1 MRNIKS
7 RHILLISC
15 EYVPFPGGIAT
26 YAGGIA
32 RTLRDAGYRVT
43 VAAPSYPELTYEND
57 RHEDNRRILRHH
69 KIGLSGAIDTLR
81 IIGALPADTIIL
93 AADIRSVL
101 FLYATRIWHRRSY
114 RSMIHGSEV
123 AKFGKTSP
131 LFALARRAYLS
142 SEMVLYN
149 SQATREIFVNAF
161 GAPARDAVSYLG
173 VEASWFESTEGDF
186 DNAELAAISPD
197 KAVISTVG
205 RIEPRKGHLETVRAV
220 AVAQDK
226 VGPNK
231 LVYVIAGRPED
242 EQYTSKVVSEAKRL
256 NVSLLMTGRISEG
269 DLKRLYR
276 RSALHVLYAQLLSG
290 KVEGFGLVLLEA
302 AAQGCPTAASRTGG
316 IPEVLGN
323 SGILL
328 EPDDIPGLAKVIAES
343 VDNPRGR
350 QIRGDDARIRA
361 ESFTWRACV
370 EKTFPELEL
379 V

>member
-7 RHILLISC
+7 RHILLITC

-26 YAGGIA
+26 YAGGVA
-32 RTLRDAGYRVT
+32 QTLRESGYHVT
-43 VAAPSYPELTYEND
+43 VAAPSYPDIPYEND
-57 RHEDNRRILRHH
+57 RHEDNRRILGHH
-69 KIGLSGAIDTLR
+69 QIGVRGAVDMLR
-81 IIGALPADTIIL
+81 IIGRLPADSIIL
-93 AADIRSVL
+93 GADIRSVL
-101 FLYATRIWHRRSY
+101 FLYVSRIWHRRPY

-123 AKFGKTSP
+123 AKFRKTSP

-142 SEMVLYN
+142 SEVVLYN
-149 SQATREIFVNAF
+149 SQATRDIFVNAF
-161 GAPARDAVSYLG
+161 GSPVRDAVSYLG
-173 VEASWFESTEGDF
+173 VEASWFEGVDGDF
-186 DNAELAAISPD
+186 NNAELAAIPAD
-197 KAVISTVG
+197 KVVISTVG

-220 AVAQDK
+220 ALAQDK
-226 VGPNK
+226 IGPNK
-231 LVYVIAGRPED
+231 LVYAIAGRPED
-242 EQYTSKVVSEAKRL
+242 ERYTSQVVSEAKKL
-256 NVSLLMTGRISEG
+256 NVSIVMTGRISEP

-276 RSALHVLYAQLLSG
+276 RSALHVLYAQPFSG

-328 EPDDIPGLAKVIAES
+328 DPQDIPGLAEVIAES
-343 VDNPRGR
+343 VDNPNGRERRGK
-350 QIRGDDARIRA
+350 DARIRA

-370 EKTFPELEL
+370 QKTFPELEL